1 MENKEQSEQINE
13 PTEVKNV
20 SSKEEEKAARKE
32 RLRQRRLARRIKRNA
47 RIARGRRFK
56 NFIWWLLGVLF
67 LPTVI
72 AATAFIV
79 PLSVITGNDGSI
91 VSQDLSKKSLVDIVR
106 FVAGNSGEL
115 GFADFPI
122 VVNSLSDLQKT
133 KIGEKDDG
141 EGNKTPI
148 TVGDLIYIDTDK
160 LNTIKFGGDVAGNVS
175 SCIEVIATIESLGG
189 SSALGDFGGLNVF
202 TDEEDAGTIAS
213 VDTSAESFEPKEYY
227 YKTNELD
234 TSIEE
239 TVYKRA
245 FKDDKTLV
253 DELNGLSAEK
263 KAEIHLYYPP
273 LEKVKL
279 AELKDIIGDSIG
291 RTTISS
297 LLDTLGGGNERLIDI
312 IGADRTIKGI
322 KDFDINEVKLSKVLD
337 LPDDTAE
344 PESDAYKK
352 NRKLYDILRDATGVE
367 GETDAEKNAN
377 IKIGDLSGIVT
388 DDIKLSTV
396 LDLPDDTAEPE
407 SDAYK
412 KNRKLYD
419 ILLDLIQDES
429 VTGYGDI
436 TVKNLGGLNT
446 DNLHLSVVLTPPDNT
461 AEPESAEYKQ
471 NRKLY
476 DILLDLTKD
485 ETVTDYEDITVKN
498 LGGLDTNK
506 LHLNVVLEDNAKN
519 AKLYNIL
526 KDLTKN
532 DDAADITVG
541 SLSGLDTKKL
551 HLNTVIDDVDLSDNK
566 VLTALKT
573 KNITVGDIGTAL
585 NDLSLYEVYGV
596 DAFKAD
602 DGEITSLDKAR
613 KFYRVFSEEGSAIY
627 MLETTAVV
635 TSVPAPSE
643 LYYHCYDGS
652 TFATDYKTLAE
663 LGAVDTVT
671 QYYKCIAKTTHA
683 TSFEPAS
690 PAPDTEVYSYDENE
704 TYYFTANNYYVTT
717 DYAGCGLYKIHEEI
731 EPSVYKDYYIDNRDL
746 LIKSD
751 ATPYYVCEESGK
763 DRGYLVA
770 ADAAGY
776 FYDDTVI
783 YYLCFDGDDE
793 MGYFTAAYATEQG
806 YTHDATEYY
815 HCFEQYFWTM
825 AGATE
830 KGYTPDTSKVYRA
843 ATDHDGNTVYYL
855 DEYQYLDKEAGIW
868 LLLSFDTAEYDL
880 NNTATRRFADERGK
894 AYKYAVDS
902 MTIGN
907 LQKGS
912 SFAKKFKNS
921 TIKQLV
927 DSGLVDDPEFANSEF
942 YKYSLQDLLYY
953 VRDLSAL

>member
-13 PTEVKNV
+13 QPEVKNV

-133 KIGEKDDG
+133 QIGEKDDG

-202 TDEEDAGTIAS
+202 TDEENVKYFRQVCTVSNVGVGDVLDNTTDEFEPTGYYYKTKEIDDENEDNLYKRAFKDDKS
-213 VDTSAESFEPKEYY
+213 LVDELSSLDDEQKAAVNIYSKAICTVANVGVGGFDNTAESFEPKEYY
-227 YKTNELD
+227 YKTNEID

-297 LLDTLGGGNERLIDI
+297 LLDTLGGGNETITSILGEDTTIRE
-312 IGADRTIKGI
+312 IGN
-322 KDFDINEVKLSKVLD
+322 FDIDEVELHKVLKA
-337 LPDDTAE
+337 PDSE
-344 PESDAYKK
+344 HPEQNK
-352 NRKLYDILRDATGVE
+352 KLYDILRDATGVE
-367 GETDAEKNAN
+367 GATIEEKNAK
-377 IKIGDLSGIVT
+377 IKVGDL
-388 DDIKLSTV
+388 
-396 LDLPDDTAEPE
+396 A
-407 SDAYK
+407 
-412 KNRKLYD
+412 
-419 ILLDLIQDES
+419 
-429 VTGYGDI
+429 
-436 TVKNLGGLNT
+436 GLNT
-446 DNLHLSVVLTPPDNT
+446 DNIYLNTVLPAPDT
-461 AEPESAEYKQ
+461 EHPEQNKQ
-471 NRKLY
+471 
-476 DILLDLTKD
+476 
-485 ETVTDYEDITVKN
+485 
-498 LGGLDTNK
+498 
-506 LHLNVVLEDNAKN
+506 
-519 AKLYNIL
+519 LYNIL
-526 KDLTKN
+526 KDLTNN
-532 DDAADITVG
+532 DDAESIKVG

-635 TSVPAPSE
+635 TSVPALSE

-671 QYYKCIAKTTHA
+671 EYYKCTEKAIPHA
-683 TSFEPAS
+683 TSFQPVS
-690 PAPDTEVYSYDENE
+690 SAPDTEVYSYDENV

-717 DYAGCGLYKIHEEI
+717 DYAGCGLYKINEEI

-763 DRGYLVA
+763 DMGYLVA

-793 MGYFTAAYATEQG
+793 IGYFTAAYATEQG

-815 HCFEQYFWTM
+815 HCFEKYFWTM
-825 AGATE
+825 ADATD

-855 DEYQYLDKEAGIW
+855 DEIQYLDKEAGIW

-894 AYKYAVDS
+894 AYKYAVDG